1 MNIGNLLS
9 RYYFERANTS
19 IFTQGGS
26 VVYIKTI
33 YEIKW
38 FPAMNNIHNIQSK
51 KAKHEESVQYCTQE
65 RTQGGGAYRPC
76 APPPCYF
83 WEAANPPPPT
93 MTQALHPCLHAYSR
107 HYIQSLMA
115 YT

>member
-65 RTQGGGAYRPC
+65 RTQGGG
-76 APPPCYF
+76 
-83 WEAANPPPPT
+83 
-93 MTQALHPCLHAYSR
+93 
-107 HYIQSLMA
+107 I
-115 YT
+115 